1 MTINKAFYPG
11 LNRVLVKE
19 LDMPLNARNILAIP
33 DSRFKY
39 GIIEAVG
46 SIKERNEI
54 DETTY
59 KVGDHV
65 YFLAQSGIAMD
76 LDDATFK
83 LLNVQEI
90 LVGKRAD

>member
-19 LDMPLNARNILAIP
+19 LEVPVSKNSILAIP
-33 DSRFKY
+33 DNRFKY
-39 GIIEAVG
+39 GVIEAVG

-90 LVGKRAD
+90 LVGERAD